1 MSDDDED
8 DDSLMDYHGG
18 APQVQVKT
26 ENLDADAI
34 WRNKFDSD
42 GNPDVIDKMKSAE
55 NMCNAIATGNT
66 DQVRLLLQRFVEIVA
81 NSPWKLQLY
90 IFPTKMIMGSIF
102 LVEFQIPIIKCV
114 LFVLPLE
121 I

>member
-42 GNPDVIDKMKSAE
+42 GNPDVIDKMESAD
-55 NMCNAIATGNT
+55 NMCDAIATGNT
-66 DQVRLLLQRFVEIVA
+66 DQVRLLLQKFVEIAA
-81 NSPWKLQLY
+81 NSPRKLQFY
-90 IFPTKMIMGSIF
+90 IFSTKLFLCSI
-102 LVEFQIPIIKCV
+102 
-114 LFVLPLE
+114 
-121 I
+121 